1 MKSYS
6 RNIDV
11 RRGVIQ
17 GDIPS
22 PVCFLVALDKLLKDH
37 GNPPNSGVQLTPAL
51 HLASLEY
58 ADDAAM
64 PDTSAATSSQR
75 LTHFSEKAEEEAGMK
90 ISIQKTKA

>member
-37 GNPPNSGVQLTPAL
+37 GNPPNSGIQLTPAL

-64 PDTSAATSSQR
+64 PDTSADTSC
-75 LTHFSEKAEEEAGMK
+75 KD
-90 ISIQKTKA
+90 